1 MRLATYIDSHRL
13 QIKSLACRQSSARRL
28 HNTQS
33 MTPETENQKQTVN
46 NNCSKTD
53 TSINDLIIR
62 AQKGERGAVERLLQ
76 EARPRAIAV
85 AMKVLRNP
93 SDAEDAVQDATI
105 KIWRYLPRFEGRAS
119 FFTWVHRIVMN
130 SSLDIMR
137 REKLRSEPRE
147 YDGDDLS
154 EVGSHEP
161 SHGRTPEV
169 ELASAETRQV
179 VRAAMAVLSPVHR
192 DALQLREFEDFS
204 YDEIAE
210 RSDCPVG
217 TVMSRLHHARRRL
230 ADELRT
236 FSVTDDAW
244 MPNAA

>member
-1 MRLATYIDSHRL
+1 M
-13 QIKSLACRQSSARRL
+13 
-28 HNTQS
+28 N
-33 MTPETENQKQTVN
+33 PEPENKNQTVN
-46 NNCSKTD
+46 DNCSKTD
-53 TSINDLIIR
+53 TSINDLIVR

-85 AMKVLRNP
+85 AMKVLRNT
-93 SDAEDAVQDATI
+93 SDAEDAVQDATV

-130 SSLDIMR
+130 SSLDILR
-137 REKLRSEPRE
+137 REKVRSEPRE
-147 YDGDDLS
+147 YEVDDAQLFDT
-154 EVGSHEP
+154 HEP
-161 SHGRTPEV
+161 SHERTPEV

-179 VRAAMAVLSPVHR
+179 VRAAMAELSPVHR
-192 DALQLREFEDFS
+192 DTLALRELEDYS

-210 RSDCPVG
+210 RAGCPVG

-230 ADELRT
+230 ADELRS
-236 FSVTDDAW
+236 FAEVADAQ